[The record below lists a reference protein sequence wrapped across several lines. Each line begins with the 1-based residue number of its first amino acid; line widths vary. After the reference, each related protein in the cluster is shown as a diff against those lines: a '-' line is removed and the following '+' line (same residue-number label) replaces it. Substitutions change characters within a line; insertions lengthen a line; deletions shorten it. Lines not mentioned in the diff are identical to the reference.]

1 MGKTIA
7 PYGSWRSPITAE
19 LIVRGSVGL
28 AGVWIDGDDVLW
40 LEARP
45 WEAGRNVV
53 VRRSADGT
61 VEDVTPAPFNARTRV
76 HEYGGGAVAVHEGTV
91 YFSNFADQRLYRVR
105 PGGAPEPVTPE
116 GPFRYADGVVDRR
129 RNRLICVREDH
140 TASDRDAE
148 NTIVAVDLDTGRAT
162 VLISGADFY
171 AAPRLSPDGR
181 RLCWLSWNHPRMP
194 WDGTELWVAELNADG
209 SPGPAH
215 LAAGGPEESIVQPE
229 WSPDGVLHF
238 VSDRTG
244 WWNLY
249 RLEEDGERALAP
261 MEAEFGEP
269 HWQFGQSTY
278 AFAGPDR
285 IVCKYEK
292 NAFAHLATLDLRTGE
307 LRRLDLPFTV
317 IQFVRARGRRVCF
330 VGGAPD
336 RPGAVVDLDLGTGAF
351 RELRRSTDV
360 EIDPGYVSVPEAIEF
375 PTQGGRT
382 AHALYYAPR
391 NRDFEAPE
399 GERPPLL
406 VISHGGPT
414 AHSRPAFNLGL
425 QYWTSRGFAVV
436 DVNYGGSSGYGR
448 AYRERLKGMW
458 GVVDVDDCVA
468 AALNLAERGWVDR
481 NRLAI
486 RGGSAG
492 GYTTMAALV
501 FRDVFEAG
509 ASHFG
514 VSDLETLARD
524 THKFESR
531 YLDSLVGPYPERRDL
546 YVERSPIHFI
556 DRLSCPM
563 IFFQGLEDRVVP
575 PAQAETMVA
584 KLREKGIPV
593 AYLAFEG
600 EGHGFRKAENIK
612 RTLEAELYFY
622 SKIFGFPLAD
632 EVEPVEIANLA

>member
-1 MGKTIA
+1 
-7 PYGSWRSPITAE
+7 
-19 LIVRGSVGL
+19 
-28 AGVWIDGDDVLW
+28 
-40 LEARP
+40 
-45 WEAGRNVV
+45 
-53 VRRSADGT
+53 
-61 VEDVTPAPFNARTRV
+61 
-76 HEYGGGAVAVHEGTV
+76 
-91 YFSNFADQRLYRVR
+91 
-105 PGGAPEPVTPE
+105 
-116 GPFRYADGVVDRR
+116 
-129 RNRLICVREDH
+129 
-140 TASDRDAE
+140 ASDREAE

-162 VLISGADFY
+162 VLVSGADFY

-181 RLCWLSWNHPRMP
+181 KLCWLSWNHPNMP
-194 WDGTELWVAELNADG
+194 FDGTDLWVADVAPDG
-209 SPGPAH
+209 SLGPARH
-215 LAAGGPEESIVQPE
+215 VAGGPDESIFQPE

-249 RLEEDGERALAP
+249 RLEEGGPRALAP

-269 HWQFGQSTY
+269 QWVFGLSTY
-278 AFAGPDR
+278 AFAGPDQ

-317 IQFVRARGRRVCF
+317 IQSVRARGRRVCF

-360 EIDPGYVSVPEAIEF
+360 EIDPGYVSVPQAIEF

-406 VISHGGPT
+406 VLSHGGPT
-414 AHSRPAFNLGL
+414 AHSRPVFNLGL

-448 AYRERLKGMW
+448 AYRDRLKGMW

-468 AALNLAERGWVDR
+468 AALHLAERGLVDR

-501 FRDVFEAG
+501 FRDVFKAG

-546 YVERSPIHFI
+546 YVERSPIHSI

-575 PAQAETMVA
+575 PSQAEAMVA

-622 SKIFGFPLAD
+622 SRIFGFPLAD
-632 EVEPVEIANLA
+632 EVEPVAIENLA